1 MFDTIN
7 INLRSIDT
15 QQLNFVKTVTRDLN
29 VDTTTSRYGTTY
41 TSHIDNLTIRTTTQG
56 LSIGNGSLCKFLH
69 GNNIVNFTRTDTRL
83 AFEKLSDTLHISLN
97 NATVSRMDVA
107 YNFEVTHPPESYF
120 YHLGNLPYYKRLEQI
135 FCIKNNI
142 NMCNGFVGGHR
153 VIPGT
158 NPLHDIDVVR
168 HGRSIR

>member
-56 LSIGNGSLCKFLH
+56 VSIGNGSLCKFFTGTILSTLRGLTPDLH
-69 GNNIVNFTRTDTRL
+69 LKNCPTRC
-83 AFEKLSDTLHISLN
+83 IS
-97 NATVSRMDVA
+97 R
-107 YNFEVTHPPESYF
+107 
-120 YHLGNLPYYKRLEQI
+120 
-135 FCIKNNI
+135 
-142 NMCNGFVGGHR
+142 
-153 VIPGT
+153 
-158 NPLHDIDVVR
+158 
-168 HGRSIR
+168 

>member
-41 TSHIDNLTIRTTTQG
+41 TSHIDNLTIRTTANG
-56 LSIGNGSLCKFLH
+56 LSIGNGSLCKFLY

-83 AFEKLSDTLHISLN
+83 AFEKLSDTLHVSLN
-97 NATVSRMDVA
+97 NATVSRCYLSSGILFLSLGELTLLQTFGTDVLQGGRRIVLQ
-107 YNFEVTHPPESYF
+107 FGLRQKTIGV
-120 YHLGNLPYYKRLEQI
+120 LRQDQGNNQSQRL
-135 FCIKNNI
+135 
-142 NMCNGFVGGHR
+142 
-153 VIPGT
+153 
-158 NPLHDIDVVR
+158 
-168 HGRSIR
+168 RSTGISKQKFIAV

>member
-29 VDTTTSRYGTTY
+29 AEPVSTRFGTTY

-56 LSIGNGSLCKFLH
+56 VSIGNGSLCKFLY
-69 GNNIVNFTRTDTRL
+69 GNNVVNFTRTDTRL

-107 YNFEVTHPPESYF
+107 YNFEVTYPPESYF
-120 YHLGNLPYYKRLEQI
+120 
-135 FCIKNNI
+135 
-142 NMCNGFVGGHR
+142 
-153 VIPGT
+153 
-158 NPLHDIDVVR
+158 
-168 HGRSIR
+168 